1 MKTYKD
7 KFTALHYA
15 SYRGNIEMCQALL
28 DRGADMQ
35 ATNEF
40 GQDVMHI
47 ASQGNEPISLYFF
60 K

>member
-7 KFTALHYA
+7 KFSALHYA
-15 SYRGNIEMCQALL
+15 SYRGNIDMCKALL
-28 DRGADMQ
+28 DRGADMK

-47 ASQGNEPISLYFF
+47 AS
-60 K
+60 

>member
-1 MKTYKD
+1 MC
-7 KFTALHYA
+7 
-15 SYRGNIEMCQALL
+15 EMLL
-28 DRGADMQ
+28 DKGADMR

-60 K
+60 KQKGMSLTTKD